1 MGLQNIS
8 IADGVRL
15 HCLPTGK
22 FKTNFMSVSFT
33 APLEAG
39 VNAMNSLIPNILLR
53 GSEKYPDMAAINRR
67 LDYLYA
73 AGISTRC
80 SKRGDVQVFGLCAD
94 MLDSSYAIGGEDL
107 VAEMTDMLG
116 ELLLHPIKV
125 GEGFDPDYTESEKNN
140 QIDAIRAS
148 INNKVYYAYRR
159 CVEEMCRGERFGLTE
174 TGTVDETS
182 ACTPESLYSQ
192 YKYALKHYPIEIF
205 FVGQCDADALA
216 DRLRSIFSFERE
228 PIALPA
234 TEVIRS
240 AAEPKTVTE
249 DMPVNQGKLVIGMRS
264 GLTLA
269 DPEYPA
275 LMLCNAIY
283 GGAVTSKLFM
293 NVREKMSLCY
303 YCQSSPDA
311 AKGLLMIQSGI
322 EVSNREVAEKAILEQ
337 LEAVRRGDFT
347 DEEMNGALLFLINS
361 YNELADSARGLE
373 NWYLGRMIF
382 NIPGEPDE
390 MVERLRAVTREDIIA
405 AAKLPTLDTVY
416 FLNGTL
422 CGEDEEDENA

>member
-1 MGLQNIS
+1 MGLQNIT

-22 FKTNFMSVSFT
+22 FKTNFLSISFT

-39 VNAMNSLIPNILLR
+39 VNAMNSLIPSILLR
-53 GSEKYPDMAAINRR
+53 GSEKYPDMAAINKR

-80 SKRGDVQVFGLCAD
+80 SKRGDVQIFGLCAD

-116 ELLLHPIKV
+116 ELLLHPVKV
-125 GEGFDPDYTESEKNN
+125 GGGFDPDYTESEKNN
-140 QIDAIRAS
+140 QIDSIKAS
-148 INNKVYYAYRR
+148 VNNKVYYAYRR
-159 CVEEMCRGERFGLTE
+159 CIEEMCKGERFGLTE
-174 TGTVDETS
+174 TGTVDETA
-182 ACTPESLYSQ
+182 ACTPESLYRQ
-192 YKYALKHYPIEIF
+192 YEYALKHYPIEIF
-205 FVGQCDADALA
+205 FVGQCDTDALA
-216 DRLRSIFSFERE
+216 DRLRAIFSFERE
-228 PIALPA
+228 PITLTS
-234 TEVIRS
+234 TEVVRS
-240 AAEPKTVTE
+240 AATAKTVTE

-264 GLTLA
+264 GLTLS

-275 LMLCNAIY
+275 FMLFNAIF
-283 GGAVTSKLFM
+283 GGSVTSKLFM

-303 YCQSSPDA
+303 YCQSAPDA
-311 AKGLLMIQSGI
+311 SKGLLMIQSGV
-322 EVSNREVAEKAILEQ
+322 EVTNREIAEKAIFDQ

-347 DEEMNGALLFLINS
+347 DDEMNAALLYLINN
-361 YNELADSARGLE
+361 YNELADSAKGLE
-373 NWYLGRMIF
+373 SWYLGRIIS

-390 MVERLRAVTREDIIA
+390 MVERLRAVTRDGIIA
-405 AAKLPTLDTVY
+405 VSKLPTPDTIY

-422 CGEDEEDENA
+422 NGEDSEVEND

>member
-1 MGLQNIS
+1 
-8 IADGVRL
+8 
-15 HCLPTGK
+15 
-22 FKTNFMSVSFT
+22 
-33 APLEAG
+33 
-39 VNAMNSLIPNILLR
+39 
-53 GSEKYPDMAAINRR
+53 
-67 LDYLYA
+67 
-73 AGISTRC
+73 
-80 SKRGDVQVFGLCAD
+80 
-94 MLDSSYAIGGEDL
+94 
-107 VAEMTDMLG
+107 
-116 ELLLHPIKV
+116 
-125 GEGFDPDYTESEKNN
+125 
-140 QIDAIRAS
+140 
-148 INNKVYYAYRR
+148 
-159 CVEEMCRGERFGLTE
+159 
-174 TGTVDETS
+174 
-182 ACTPESLYSQ
+182 
-192 YKYALKHYPIEIF
+192 
-205 FVGQCDADALA
+205 
-216 DRLRSIFSFERE
+216 
-228 PIALPA
+228 
-234 TEVIRS
+234 
-240 AAEPKTVTE
+240 
-249 DMPVNQGKLVIGMRS
+249 S

-311 AKGLLMIQSGI
+311 VKGLLMIQSGI

-390 MVERLRAVTREDIIA
+390 MVEKLRAVTREDIIA